1 MKIVKIGRFTFQ
13 EGTRS
18 ELIGSDLI
26 LYEGEIALEADT
38 QLMKMG
44 DGKTIYKE
52 LPYMNRGP
60 QGQKRG

>member
-1 MKIVKIGRFTFQ
+1 MKIVRIGRFTFQ

-18 ELIGSDLI
+18 ELVGSDLI
-26 LYEGEIALEADT
+26 LYDGEIALEADT

-52 LPYMNRGP
+52 ALYEPRTARTKG
-60 QGQKRG
+60 R